1 VDGSGDG
8 FEALHLDDGRV
19 LELTVSGPAGA
30 PVLLF
35 LHGTPGCAYQPGHL
49 AGAVHERG
57 MRLVIFSRPGYAG
70 SSRLANRSVADVVGD
85 CRAVLDAL
93 GVDRALVAGVSGGG
107 PHALASA
114 TLLPD
119 RFAAALVI
127 VGVAPADADGLEFL
141 AGMGA
146 ANVEEFGAAFHGEA
160 VLRPYLEEQAAELR
174 AGGVADLIRAWESM
188 LPDVDQRVLNGDL
201 GQEFMNGVHHA
212 LSGTVD
218 GWLDDD
224 LAFVRPWGF
233 DLADLHIPTTMW
245 HGGLDLMVPFS
256 HGRWLAEHLPGV
268 EAHLERNEGHLS
280 VRVGRFGA
288 MLDDLLALAGR

>member
-1 VDGSGDG
+1 
-8 FEALHLDDGRV
+8 
-19 LELTVSGPAGA
+19 
-30 PVLLF
+30 
-35 LHGTPGCAYQPGHL
+35 
-49 AGAVHERG
+49 
-57 MRLVIFSRPGYAG
+57 MFSRPGYAR
-70 SSRLANRSVADVVGD
+70 SSRLENRSVADVADD

-114 TLLPD
+114 VLLPD

-127 VGVAPADADGLEFL
+127 VGVAPADADDLDFL

-146 ANVEEFGAAFHGEA
+146 ANVEEFGAAFDGEA
-160 VLRPYLEEQAAELR
+160 ALRRYLDEQAAEL
-174 AGGVADLIRAWESM
+174 ATGTVTDLIRAWETM
-188 LPDVDQRVLNGDL
+188 LPDVDQAVLNGEL

-218 GWLDDD
+218 GWVDDD

-233 DLADLHIPTTMW
+233 DLSDLRIPTTMW

-256 HGRWLAEHLPGV
+256 HGRWLAQHLPQAT
-268 EAHLERNEGHLS
+268 AHLEAEEGHLS
-280 VRVGRFGA
+280 VRVGLFGA
-288 MLDDLLALAGR
+288 MLDELLALAGD